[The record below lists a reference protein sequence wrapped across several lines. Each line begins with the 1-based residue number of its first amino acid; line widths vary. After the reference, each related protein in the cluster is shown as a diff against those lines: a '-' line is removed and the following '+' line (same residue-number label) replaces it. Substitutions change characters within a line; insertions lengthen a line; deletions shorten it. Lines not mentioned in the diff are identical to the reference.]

1 MNIGKLRYLEHRF
14 LTIYPEG
21 FNTEEMVKIR
31 KKHGLD
37 KQTKYIHEVCSK
49 ENFKYGISIFDDVMK
64 IVSRSSLVSVFEK
77 MRFRDLMK
85 ELDLEEKRQL
95 LDAVYENLHGNER
108 YGFETMVNVLERYKL
123 AKWPIITIFQTYYH
137 PKKSVFMKPT
147 VVKKIIKFLELE
159 GVVYTVRPN
168 YDLYIEFKKQ
178 INQMKKLVDKSLSPN
193 NPAFTG
199 FLMITIE

>member
-1 MNIGKLRYLEHRF
+1 MNIGKLTYLEHRF
-14 LTIYPEG
+14 LAIYPDG
-21 FNTEEMVKIR
+21 FDGEEMKQIG
-31 KKHGLD
+31 KKHGLG
-37 KQTKYIHEVCSK
+37 KHTKYIHEVCSK

-85 ELDLEEKRQL
+85 ELDLDEKREL
-95 LDAVYENLHGNER
+95 LDAVYENLHGDER
-108 YGFETMVNVLERYKL
+108 YGFESMVNILEKYKL
-123 AKWPIITIFQTYYH
+123 AKWPIVTIFQTYYN
-137 PKKSVFMKPT
+137 PTKSVFMKPT

-168 YDLYIEFKKQ
+168 YDFYVKYKKYINE
-178 INQMKKLVDKSLSPN
+178 MKKHVDKRLRPN